1 MPLDMNLDTADVE
14 AFTYGAT
21 DPEGGVVTLTLS
33 GDDDDKF
40 KLTGE
45 DDDTLEFKEK
55 PDFENPGDM
64 NGDNVYE
71 VTVVAS
77 DGANSAMRDVTV
89 KVTNME
95 ETGEIEVMPAQPRVG
110 TELEAELSDSDGI
123 VSGPTWQWYRQMVT
137 GECSAAEEWEP
148 TTDPDMH
155 EIEDAM
161 AEAYTPVSK
170 DDDYCLRVKADYVDG
185 FYDTDDDTDDMMFDK
200 SIARVLS
207 GKVQGSSVNMAPEFE
222 EGARAMRYVP
232 EDADPAADPAVKVGQ
247 PVVAKDPGDTRSY
260 MLGGTDADG
269 FDIELLTGQ
278 ITVGADAELDHESK
292 PTHTV
297 TVTAT
302 DPHGATDMITVTI
315 HVTNVD
321 EAPAIMR
328 VGQGQGLTISGR
340 SSRPYAENGR
350 GSVATYTA
358 TGAVGSVT
366 WTLGGDDMDDFDISS
381 RGRLTFKMSPD
392 YEMPTD
398 MNTNNVYMVTVMAS
412 DGTSM
417 DTHEVIVTVTDVVGD
432 EMVEPPIDTT
442 VPEEFVKF
450 DTDGESGISREDVL
464 SAIDRPY

>member
-302 DPHGATDMITVTI
+302 DPHGATT
-315 HVTNVD
+315 
-321 EAPAIMR
+321 
-328 VGQGQGLTISGR
+328 
-340 SSRPYAENGR
+340 
-350 GSVATYTA
+350 
-358 TGAVGSVT
+358 
-366 WTLGGDDMDDFDISS
+366 
-381 RGRLTFKMSPD
+381 
-392 YEMPTD
+392 
-398 MNTNNVYMVTVMAS
+398 
-412 DGTSM
+412 
-417 DTHEVIVTVTDVVGD
+417 
-432 EMVEPPIDTT
+432 
-442 VPEEFVKF
+442 
-450 DTDGESGISREDVL
+450 
-464 SAIDRPY
+464 